1 MPSTY
6 DGKPTIGDY
15 NPVLKEGH
23 HVGGGIQQAI
33 TVPLGP
39 HLLVDGKTYK
49 GVVFVA
55 PCDGCV
61 IKELHASASVAI
73 AGGTDTLAVD
83 NYDKSATTA
92 RNVLSTATIDPT
104 SITALQGVQLTL
116 SSTAANLLM
125 DAGDVLNYTL
135 VCGTM
140 TTDGEGLSLTA
151 IIVVPD
157 LV

>member
-1 MPSTY
+1 M
-6 DGKPTIGDY
+6 
-15 NPVLKEGH
+15 
-23 HVGGGIQQAI
+23 
-33 TVPLGP
+33 
-39 HLLVDGKTYK
+39 
-49 GVVFVA
+49 
-55 PCDGCV
+55 
-61 IKELHASASVAI
+61 

-83 NYDKSATTA
+83 NYDKSGTAA
-92 RNVLSTATIDPT
+92 RNVLSTTTIDPT